1 MMTTKAYKHKL
12 SKYIIAVLALSS
24 LTACDFEKV
33 NTNEF
38 ELLPEEGMMDGITIG
53 GPITAMEKCVFP
65 VGTQA
70 DGTLVVNRYQTAYNL
85 AADCWSGYFG
95 QNNNWGGPNNLN
107 YFLKDG
113 WVASSYTEAYSTVV
127 PLWQDLKGKTETK
140 FPEAF
145 ALAQILKIS
154 AWHKATDMFG
164 PIPYKEAGK
173 GLITVPY
180 DSQEEVYKAMFK
192 ELSDAVD
199 VLTRYA
205 DNGTTSL
212 LPKAD
217 AVYGGDVRKWVV
229 YANSLMLR
237 LAMRVYYADAALS
250 RQYAMQAINHPYG
263 VMKAKEDEA
272 KMEKGAGL
280 VFKNNFDDLINQ
292 YNECR
297 MGSSMLAYLGGYQ
310 DPRLAKY
317 FHTSS
322 LSQAMTVGTMG
333 KYMAIPTGHDVNSN
347 ETFKNTSR
355 PAISNTTPTYWMRAS
370 EVYFLLSEAAL
381 HGFPVGQSAEDLYK
395 KGIEMSFE
403 ENGIPTSEVTAYLQ
417 SGLQP
422 AAYNMSVAN
431 PSVNVSVPAVTQAT
445 TEWTGTDEEKLEKIM
460 IQKWI
465 ALFPNGQEAWTEYR
479 RTGYPKLHSA
489 ITNYSNGEVDSEI
502 GIRRMR
508 YPTNRSTSAEDIANL
523 ESARQMLRGG
533 QDKAGTRLWWDNKN
547 H

>member
-1 MMTTKAYKHKL
+1 MKTKAYK
-12 SKYIIAVLALSS
+12 YIVGFLALS
-24 LTACDFEKV
+24 LFTACDFQKV

-38 ELLPEEGMMDGITIG
+38 ELLPEEGLMDGISIG
-53 GPITAMEKCVFP
+53 GPITAMQKCVFP

-70 DGTLVVNRYQTAYNL
+70 DGTSVANRYQTAYNL

-113 WVASSYTEAYSTVV
+113 WVASSYTESYSTVV
-127 PLWQDLKGKTETK
+127 PLWQDLKGKTETQ
-140 FPEAF
+140 FPEVF

-192 ELSDAVD
+192 ELSDAIE
-199 VLTRYA
+199 VLTKYA
-205 DNGTTSL
+205 DNGNSKL
-212 LPKAD
+212 LPNAD
-217 AVYGGDVRKWVV
+217 AVYAGDVHKWVV

-250 RQYAMQAINHPYG
+250 KKYALQAVNHSYG
-263 VMKAKEDEA
+263 VMKTKDDEA
-272 KMEKGAGL
+272 KMERGASL
-280 VFKNNFDDLINQ
+280 EFKNNLDVLINQ

-310 DPRLAKY
+310 DPRLPKY
-317 FHTSS
+317 FNTSTV
-322 LSQAMTVGTMG
+322 SQAVTVDTYG
-333 KYMAIPTGHDVNSN
+333 KYSGVPTGHDVSSN
-347 ETFKNTSR
+347 DAFKDSSR
-355 PAISNTTPTYWMRAS
+355 PAITSTTPTYWMRAS
-370 EVYFLLSEAAL
+370 EVYFLLAEAAL
-381 HGFPVGQSAEDLYK
+381 HGFAVGGTAESLYE

-403 ENGIPTSEVTAYLQ
+403 ENGIASSEVADYMS
-417 SGLQP
+417 SGLKP
-422 AAYNMSVAN
+422 SAYSFHLTN
-431 PSVNVSVPAVTQAT
+431 PGVNVDVPAVTEAT
-445 TEWTGTDEEKLEKIM
+445 TAWSGTDEEKLEKIM

-465 ALFPNGQEAWTEYR
+465 ALYPNGQEAWTEYR
-479 RTGYPKLHSA
+479 RTGYPKLHSVV
-489 ITNYSNGEVDSEI
+489 TNYSNGEIDSEV

-508 YPTNRSTSAEDIANL
+508 FPTNKSTSAEDIANL
-523 ESARQMLRGG
+523 ESARKLLRGG
-533 QDKAGTRLWWDNKN
+533 LDKAGTRLWWDNKN

>member
-1 MMTTKAYKHKL
+1 MKTKAYK
-12 SKYIIAVLALSS
+12 YIVGFLALS
-24 LTACDFEKV
+24 LFTACDFQKV

-38 ELLPEEGMMDGITIG
+38 ELLPEEGLMDGISIG
-53 GPITAMEKCVFP
+53 GPITAMQKCVFP

-70 DGTLVVNRYQTAYNL
+70 DGTSVANRYQTAYNL

-113 WVASSYTEAYSTVV
+113 WVASSYTESYSTIV
-127 PLWQDLKGKTETK
+127 PLWQDLKGKTETQ
-140 FPEAF
+140 FPEVF

-192 ELSDAVD
+192 ELSDAIE
-199 VLTRYA
+199 VLTKYA
-205 DNGTTSL
+205 DNGNSKL
-212 LPKAD
+212 LPNAD
-217 AVYGGDVRKWVV
+217 AVYAGDVHKWVV

-250 RQYAMQAINHPYG
+250 KKYALQAVNHSYG
-263 VMKAKEDEA
+263 VMKTKDDEA
-272 KMEKGAGL
+272 KMERGASL
-280 VFKNNFDDLINQ
+280 EFKNNLDVLINQ

-310 DPRLAKY
+310 DPRLPKY
-317 FHTSS
+317 FNTSTV
-322 LSQAMTVGTMG
+322 SQAVTVGTYG
-333 KYMAIPTGHDVNSN
+333 KYSGVPTGHDVSSN
-347 ETFKNTSR
+347 DAFRDSSR
-355 PAISNTTPTYWMRAS
+355 PAITSTTPTYWMRAS
-370 EVYFLLSEAAL
+370 EVYFLLAEAAL
-381 HGFPVGQSAEDLYK
+381 HGFAVGGTAESLYE

-403 ENGIPTSEVTAYLQ
+403 ENGIASSEVADYMS
-417 SGLQP
+417 SGLKP
-422 AAYNMSVAN
+422 SAYSFHLTN
-431 PSVNVSVPAVTQAT
+431 PGVNVDVPAVTEAT
-445 TEWTGTDEEKLEKIM
+445 TAWSGTDEEKLEKIM

-465 ALFPNGQEAWTEYR
+465 ALYPNGQEAWTEYR

-489 ITNYSNGEVDSEI
+489 ISNYSNGEVDSEV

-508 YPTNRSTSAEDIANL
+508 FPTNKSTSAEDIANL
-523 ESARQMLRGG
+523 ESARKLLRGG
-533 QDKAGTRLWWDNKN
+533 LDKAGTRLWWDNKN

>member
-1 MMTTKAYKHKL
+1 MKTKAYK
-12 SKYIIAVLALSS
+12 YIVGFLALS
-24 LTACDFEKV
+24 LFTACDFQKV

-38 ELLPEEGMMDGITIG
+38 ELLPEEGLMDGISIG
-53 GPITAMEKCVFP
+53 GPITAMQKCVFP

-70 DGTLVVNRYQTAYNL
+70 DGTSVANRYQTAYNL

-113 WVASSYTEAYSTVV
+113 WVASSYTESYSTVV
-127 PLWQDLKGKTETK
+127 PLWQDLKGKTETQ
-140 FPEAF
+140 FPEVF

-180 DSQEEVYKAMFK
+180 DSQEEVYKSMFK
-192 ELSDAVD
+192 ELSDAIE
-199 VLTRYA
+199 VLTKYA
-205 DNGTTSL
+205 DNGNSKL
-212 LPKAD
+212 LPNAD
-217 AVYGGDVRKWVV
+217 AIYAGDVHKWVV

-250 RQYAMQAINHPYG
+250 KQYALQAVNHSYG
-263 VMKAKEDEA
+263 VMKSKDDEA
-272 KMEKGAGL
+272 KMERGASL
-280 VFKNNFDDLINQ
+280 EFKNNLDVLINQ

-310 DPRLAKY
+310 DPRLPKY
-317 FHTSS
+317 FNTSTV
-322 LSQAMTVGTMG
+322 SQAVTVGTYG
-333 KYMAIPTGHDVNSN
+333 KYSGVPTGHDVSSN
-347 ETFKNTSR
+347 DAFKDSSR
-355 PAISNTTPTYWMRAS
+355 PAITSTTPTYWMRAS
-370 EVYFLLSEAAL
+370 EVYFLLAEAAL
-381 HGFPVGQSAEDLYK
+381 HGFAVGGTAESLYE

-403 ENGIPTSEVTAYLQ
+403 ENGIASSEVADYMS
-417 SGLQP
+417 SGLKP
-422 AAYNMSVAN
+422 SAYSFHLTN
-431 PSVNVSVPAVTQAT
+431 PGVNVDVPAVTQAT

-465 ALFPNGQEAWTEYR
+465 ALYPNGQEAWTEYR
-479 RTGYPKLHSA
+479 RTGYPKLHSVV
-489 ITNYSNGEVDSEI
+489 TNYSNGEIDSEV

-508 YPTNRSTSAEDIANL
+508 FPTNKSTSAEDIANL
-523 ESARQMLRGG
+523 ESARKLLRGG
-533 QDKAGTRLWWDNKN
+533 LDKAGTRLWWDNKN

>member
-1 MMTTKAYKHKL
+1 MKTKAYK
-12 SKYIIAVLALSS
+12 YIVGVLALS
-24 LTACDFEKV
+24 LFTACDFQKV

-38 ELLPEEGMMDGITIG
+38 ELLPEEGLMDGISIG
-53 GPITAMEKCVFP
+53 GPITAMQKCVFP

-70 DGTLVVNRYQTAYNL
+70 DGTSVANRYQTAYNL

-113 WVASSYTEAYSTVV
+113 WVASSYTESYSTVV
-127 PLWQDLKGKTETK
+127 PLWQDLKGKTETQ
-140 FPEAF
+140 FPEVF

-192 ELSDAVD
+192 ELSDAIE
-199 VLTRYA
+199 VLTKYA
-205 DNGTTSL
+205 DNGNSKL
-212 LPKAD
+212 LPNAD
-217 AVYGGDVRKWVV
+217 AVYAGDVHKWVV

-250 RQYAMQAINHPYG
+250 KKYALQAVNHSYG
-263 VMKAKEDEA
+263 VMKTKDDEA
-272 KMEKGAGL
+272 KMERGASL
-280 VFKNNFDDLINQ
+280 EFKNNLDVLINQ

-310 DPRLAKY
+310 DPRLPKY
-317 FHTSS
+317 FNTSTV
-322 LSQAMTVGTMG
+322 SQAVTVGTYG
-333 KYMAIPTGHDVNSN
+333 KYSGVPTGHDVSSN
-347 ETFKNTSR
+347 DAFKDSSR
-355 PAISNTTPTYWMRAS
+355 PAITSTTPTYWMRAS
-370 EVYFLLSEAAL
+370 EVYFLLAEAAL
-381 HGFPVGQSAEDLYK
+381 HGFAVGGTAESLYE

-403 ENGIPTSEVTAYLQ
+403 ENGIASSEVADYMS
-417 SGLQP
+417 SGLKP
-422 AAYNMSVAN
+422 SAYSFHLTN
-431 PSVNVSVPAVTQAT
+431 PGVNVDVPAVTEAT
-445 TEWTGTDEEKLEKIM
+445 TAWSGTDEEKLEKIM

-465 ALFPNGQEAWTEYR
+465 ALYPNGQEAWTEYR
-479 RTGYPKLHSA
+479 RTGYPKLHSVV
-489 ITNYSNGEVDSEI
+489 TNYSNGEIDSEV
-502 GIRRMR
+502 GVRRMR
-508 YPTNRSTSAEDIANL
+508 FPTNKSTSAEDIANL
-523 ESARQMLRGG
+523 ESARKLLRGG
-533 QDKAGTRLWWDNKN
+533 LDKAGTRLWWDNKN

>member
-1 MMTTKAYKHKL
+1 MKTKAYK
-12 SKYIIAVLALSS
+12 YIVGVLALS
-24 LTACDFEKV
+24 LFTACDFQKV

-38 ELLPEEGMMDGITIG
+38 ELLPEEGLMDGISIG
-53 GPITAMEKCVFP
+53 GPITAMQKCVFP

-70 DGTLVVNRYQTAYNL
+70 DGTSVANRYQTAYNL

-113 WVASSYTEAYSTVV
+113 WVASSYTESYSTVV
-127 PLWQDLKGKTETK
+127 PLWQDLKGKTETQ
-140 FPEAF
+140 FPEVF

-192 ELSDAVD
+192 ELSDAIE
-199 VLTRYA
+199 VLTKYA
-205 DNGTTSL
+205 DNGNSKL
-212 LPKAD
+212 LPNAD
-217 AVYGGDVRKWVV
+217 AVYAGDVHKWVV

-250 RQYAMQAINHPYG
+250 KKYALQAVNHSYG
-263 VMKAKEDEA
+263 VMKTKDDEA
-272 KMEKGAGL
+272 KMERGASL
-280 VFKNNFDDLINQ
+280 EFKNNLDVLINQ

-310 DPRLAKY
+310 DPRLPKY
-317 FHTSS
+317 FNTSTV
-322 LSQAMTVGTMG
+322 SQAVTVGTYG
-333 KYMAIPTGHDVNSN
+333 KYSGVPTGHDVSSN
-347 ETFKNTSR
+347 DAFKDSSR
-355 PAISNTTPTYWMRAS
+355 PAITSTTPTYWMRAS
-370 EVYFLLSEAAL
+370 EVYFLLAEAAL
-381 HGFPVGQSAEDLYK
+381 HGFAVGGTAESLYE

-403 ENGIPTSEVTAYLQ
+403 ENGIASSEVADYMS
-417 SGLQP
+417 SGLKP
-422 AAYNMSVAN
+422 SAYSFHLTN
-431 PSVNVSVPAVTQAT
+431 PSVNVDAPALTQAT

-465 ALFPNGQEAWTEYR
+465 ALYPNGQEAWSEYR
-479 RTGYPKLHSA
+479 RTGYPKLHST
-489 ITNYSNGEVDSEI
+489 ITNYSNGEVDSEV

-508 YPTNRSTSAEDIANL
+508 FPTNKSTSAEDIANL
-523 ESARQMLRGG
+523 ESARKLLRGG
-533 QDKAGTRLWWDNKN
+533 LDKAGTRLWWDNKN

>member
-1 MMTTKAYKHKL
+1 MKTKAYK
-12 SKYIIAVLALSS
+12 YIVGVLALS
-24 LTACDFEKV
+24 LFTACDFQKV

-38 ELLPEEGMMDGITIG
+38 ELLPEEGLMDGISIG
-53 GPITAMEKCVFP
+53 GPITAMQKCVFP

-70 DGTLVVNRYQTAYNL
+70 DGTSVANRYQTAYNL

-113 WVASSYTEAYSTVV
+113 WVASSYTESYSTVV
-127 PLWQDLKGKTETK
+127 PLWQDLKGKTETQ
-140 FPEAF
+140 FPEVF

-180 DSQEEVYKAMFK
+180 DSQEEVYKSMFK
-192 ELSDAVD
+192 ELSDAIE
-199 VLTRYA
+199 VLTKYA
-205 DNGTTSL
+205 DNGNSKL
-212 LPKAD
+212 LPNAD
-217 AVYGGDVRKWVV
+217 AVYAGDVHKWVV

-250 RQYAMQAINHPYG
+250 KKYALQAVNHSYG
-263 VMKAKEDEA
+263 VMKTKDDEA
-272 KMEKGAGL
+272 KMERGASL
-280 VFKNNFDDLINQ
+280 EFKNNLDVLINQ

-310 DPRLAKY
+310 DPRLPKY
-317 FHTSS
+317 FNTSTV
-322 LSQAMTVGTMG
+322 SQAVTVGTYG
-333 KYMAIPTGHDVNSN
+333 KYSGVPTGHDVSSN
-347 ETFKNTSR
+347 DAFKDSSR
-355 PAISNTTPTYWMRAS
+355 PAITSTTPTYWMRAS
-370 EVYFLLSEAAL
+370 EVYFLLAEAAL
-381 HGFPVGQSAEDLYK
+381 HGFAVGGTAESLYE

-403 ENGIPTSEVTAYLQ
+403 ENGIASSEVADYMS
-417 SGLQP
+417 SGLKP
-422 AAYNMSVAN
+422 STYSFHLTN
-431 PSVNVSVPAVTQAT
+431 PSVNVDVPAVTEAT
-445 TEWTGTDEEKLEKIM
+445 TAWSGTDEEKLEKIM

-465 ALFPNGQEAWTEYR
+465 ALYPNGQEAWTEYR
-479 RTGYPKLHSA
+479 RTGYPKLHSVV
-489 ITNYSNGEVDSEI
+489 TNYSNGEIDSEV

-508 YPTNRSTSAEDIANL
+508 FPTNKSTSAEDIANL
-523 ESARQMLRGG
+523 ESARKLLRGG
-533 QDKAGTRLWWDNKN
+533 LDKAGTRLWWDNKN

>member
-1 MMTTKAYKHKL
+1 MKTKAYK
-12 SKYIIAVLALSS
+12 YIVGVLALS
-24 LTACDFEKV
+24 LFTACDFQKV

-38 ELLPEEGMMDGITIG
+38 ELLPEEGLMDGISIG
-53 GPITAMEKCVFP
+53 GPITAMQKCVFP

-70 DGTLVVNRYQTAYNL
+70 DGTSVANRYQTAYNL

-113 WVASSYTEAYSTVV
+113 WVASSYTESYSTVV
-127 PLWQDLKGKTETK
+127 PLWQDLKGKTETQ
-140 FPEAF
+140 FPEVF

-192 ELSDAVD
+192 ELSDAIE
-199 VLTRYA
+199 VLTKYA
-205 DNGTTSL
+205 DNGNSKL
-212 LPKAD
+212 LPNAD
-217 AVYGGDVRKWVV
+217 AVYAGDVHKWVV

-250 RQYAMQAINHPYG
+250 KKYALQAVNHSYG
-263 VMKAKEDEA
+263 VMKTKDDEA
-272 KMEKGAGL
+272 KMERGASL
-280 VFKNNFDDLINQ
+280 EFKNNLDVLINQ

-310 DPRLAKY
+310 DPRLPKY
-317 FHTSS
+317 FNTSTV
-322 LSQAMTVGTMG
+322 SQAVTVGTYG
-333 KYMAIPTGHDVNSN
+333 KYSGVPTGHDVSSN
-347 ETFKNTSR
+347 DAFKDSSR
-355 PAISNTTPTYWMRAS
+355 PAITSTTPTYWMRAS
-370 EVYFLLSEAAL
+370 EVYFLLAEAAL
-381 HGFPVGQSAEDLYK
+381 HGFAVGGTAESLYE

-403 ENGIPTSEVTAYLQ
+403 ENGIASSEVADYMS
-417 SGLQP
+417 SGLKP
-422 AAYNMSVAN
+422 SAYSFHLTN
-431 PSVNVSVPAVTQAT
+431 PGVNVDVPAVTQAT

-465 ALFPNGQEAWTEYR
+465 ALYPNGQEAWSEYR
-479 RTGYPKLHSA
+479 RTGYPKLHST
-489 ITNYSNGEVDSEI
+489 ITNYSNGEVDSEV

-508 YPTNRSTSAEDIANL
+508 FPTNKSTSAEDIANL
-523 ESARQMLRGG
+523 ESARKLLRGG
-533 QDKAGTRLWWDNKN
+533 LDKAGTRLWWDNKN

>member
-1 MMTTKAYKHKL
+1 MKTKAYK
-12 SKYIIAVLALSS
+12 YIVGVLALS
-24 LTACDFEKV
+24 LFTACDFQKV

-38 ELLPEEGMMDGITIG
+38 ELLPEEGLMDGISIG
-53 GPITAMEKCVFP
+53 GPITAMQKCVFP

-70 DGTLVVNRYQTAYNL
+70 DGTSVANRYQTAYNL

-113 WVASSYTEAYSTVV
+113 WVASSYTESYSTIV
-127 PLWQDLKGKTETK
+127 PLWQDLKGKTETQ
-140 FPEAF
+140 FPEVF

-192 ELSDAVD
+192 ELSDAIE
-199 VLTRYA
+199 VLTKYA
-205 DNGTTSL
+205 DNGNSKL
-212 LPKAD
+212 LPNAD
-217 AVYGGDVRKWVV
+217 AVYAGDVHKWVV

-250 RQYAMQAINHPYG
+250 KKYALQAVNHSYG
-263 VMKAKEDEA
+263 VMKTKDDEA
-272 KMEKGAGL
+272 KMERGASL
-280 VFKNNFDDLINQ
+280 EFKNNLDVLINQ

-310 DPRLAKY
+310 DPRLPKY
-317 FHTSS
+317 FNTSTV
-322 LSQAMTVGTMG
+322 SQAVTVGTYG
-333 KYMAIPTGHDVNSN
+333 KYSGVPTGHDVSSN
-347 ETFKNTSR
+347 DAFKDSSR
-355 PAISNTTPTYWMRAS
+355 PAITSTTPTYWMRAS
-370 EVYFLLSEAAL
+370 EVYFLLAEAAL
-381 HGFPVGQSAEDLYK
+381 HGFAVGGTAESLYE

-403 ENGIPTSEVTAYLQ
+403 ENGIASSEVADYMS
-417 SGLQP
+417 SGLKP
-422 AAYNMSVAN
+422 SAYSFHLTN
-431 PSVNVSVPAVTQAT
+431 PGVNVDVPAVTEAT
-445 TEWTGTDEEKLEKIM
+445 TAWSGTDEEKLEKIM

-465 ALFPNGQEAWTEYR
+465 ALYPNGQEAWTEYR

-489 ITNYSNGEVDSEI
+489 ISNYSNGEVDSEV

-508 YPTNRSTSAEDIANL
+508 FPTNKSTSAEDIANL
-523 ESARQMLRGG
+523 ESARKLLRGG
-533 QDKAGTRLWWDNKN
+533 LDKAGTRLWWDNKN

>member
-1 MMTTKAYKHKL
+1 MKTKAYK
-12 SKYIIAVLALSS
+12 YIVGVLALS
-24 LTACDFEKV
+24 LFTACDFQKV

-38 ELLPEEGMMDGITIG
+38 ELLPEEGLMDGISIG
-53 GPITAMEKCVFP
+53 GPITAMQKCVFP

-70 DGTLVVNRYQTAYNL
+70 DGTSVANRYQTAYNL

-113 WVASSYTEAYSTVV
+113 WVASSYTESYSTVV
-127 PLWQDLKGKTETK
+127 PLWQDLKGKTETQ
-140 FPEAF
+140 FPEVF

-180 DSQEEVYKAMFK
+180 DSQEEVYKSMFK
-192 ELSDAVD
+192 ELSDAIE
-199 VLTRYA
+199 VLTKYA
-205 DNGTTSL
+205 DNGNSKL
-212 LPKAD
+212 LPNAD
-217 AVYGGDVRKWVV
+217 AVYAGDVHKWVV

-250 RQYAMQAINHPYG
+250 KKYALQAVNHSYG
-263 VMKAKEDEA
+263 VMKTKDDEA
-272 KMEKGAGL
+272 KMERGASL
-280 VFKNNFDDLINQ
+280 EFKNNLDVLINQ

-310 DPRLAKY
+310 DPRLPKY
-317 FHTSS
+317 FNTSTV
-322 LSQAMTVGTMG
+322 SQAVTVGTYG
-333 KYMAIPTGHDVNSN
+333 KYSGVPTGHDVSSN
-347 ETFKNTSR
+347 DAFKDSSR
-355 PAISNTTPTYWMRAS
+355 PAITSTTPTYWMRAS
-370 EVYFLLSEAAL
+370 EVYFLLAEAAL
-381 HGFPVGQSAEDLYK
+381 HGFAVGGTAESLYE

-403 ENGIPTSEVTAYLQ
+403 ENGIASSEVADYMS
-417 SGLQP
+417 SGLKP
-422 AAYNMSVAN
+422 SAYSFHLTN
-431 PSVNVSVPAVTQAT
+431 PGVNVDVPAVTEAT
-445 TEWTGTDEEKLEKIM
+445 TAWTGTDEEKLEKIM

-465 ALFPNGQEAWTEYR
+465 ALYPNGQEAWTEYR
-479 RTGYPKLHSA
+479 RTGYPKLHSVV
-489 ITNYSNGEVDSEI
+489 TNYSNGEIDSEV

-508 YPTNRSTSAEDIANL
+508 FPTNKSTSAEDIANL
-523 ESARQMLRGG
+523 ESARKLLRGG
-533 QDKAGTRLWWDNKN
+533 LDKAGTRLWWDNKN

>member
-1 MMTTKAYKHKL
+1 MKTKAYK
-12 SKYIIAVLALSS
+12 YIVGVLALS
-24 LTACDFEKV
+24 LFTACDFQKV

-38 ELLPEEGMMDGITIG
+38 ELLPEEGLMDGISIG
-53 GPITAMEKCVFP
+53 GPITAMQKCVFP

-70 DGTLVVNRYQTAYNL
+70 DGTSVANRYQTAYNL

-113 WVASSYTEAYSTVV
+113 WVASSYTESYSTVV
-127 PLWQDLKGKTETK
+127 PLWQDLKGKTETQ
-140 FPEAF
+140 FPEVF

-192 ELSDAVD
+192 ELSDAIE
-199 VLTRYA
+199 VLTKYA
-205 DNGTTSL
+205 DNSNSKL
-212 LPKAD
+212 LPNAD
-217 AVYGGDVRKWVV
+217 AVYAGDVHKWVV

-250 RQYAMQAINHPYG
+250 KKYALQAVNHSYG
-263 VMKAKEDEA
+263 VMKTKDDEA
-272 KMEKGAGL
+272 KMERGASL
-280 VFKNNFDDLINQ
+280 EFKNNLDVLINQ

-310 DPRLAKY
+310 DPRLPKY
-317 FHTSS
+317 FNTSTV
-322 LSQAMTVGTMG
+322 SQAVTVGTYG
-333 KYMAIPTGHDVNSN
+333 KYSGVPTGHDVSSN
-347 ETFKNTSR
+347 DAFRDSSR
-355 PAISNTTPTYWMRAS
+355 PAITSTTPTYWMRAS
-370 EVYFLLSEAAL
+370 EVYFLLAEAAL
-381 HGFPVGQSAEDLYK
+381 HGFAVGGTAESLYE

-403 ENGIPTSEVTAYLQ
+403 ENGIASSEVADYMS
-417 SGLQP
+417 SGLKP
-422 AAYNMSVAN
+422 SAYSFHLTN
-431 PSVNVSVPAVTQAT
+431 PSVNVDVPAVTEAT
-445 TEWTGTDEEKLEKIM
+445 TAWSGTDEEKLEKIM

-465 ALFPNGQEAWTEYR
+465 ALYPNGQEAWTEYR
-479 RTGYPKLHSA
+479 RTGYPKLHSVV
-489 ITNYSNGEVDSEI
+489 TNYSNGEIDSEV

-508 YPTNRSTSAEDIANL
+508 FPTNKSTSAEDIANL
-523 ESARQMLRGG
+523 ESARKLLRGG
-533 QDKAGTRLWWDNKN
+533 LDKAGTRLWWDNKN

>member
-1 MMTTKAYKHKL
+1 MKTKAYK
-12 SKYIIAVLALSS
+12 YIVGFLALS
-24 LTACDFEKV
+24 LFTACDFQKV

-38 ELLPEEGMMDGITIG
+38 ELLPEEGLMDGISIG
-53 GPITAMEKCVFP
+53 GPITAMQKCVFP

-70 DGTLVVNRYQTAYNL
+70 DGTSVANRYQTAYNL

-113 WVASSYTEAYSTVV
+113 WVASSYTESYSTIV
-127 PLWQDLKGKTETK
+127 PLWQDLKGKTETQ
-140 FPEAF
+140 FPEVF

-180 DSQEEVYKAMFK
+180 DSQEEVYKSMFK
-192 ELSDAVD
+192 ELSDAIE
-199 VLTRYA
+199 VLTKYA
-205 DNGTTSL
+205 DNGNSKL
-212 LPKAD
+212 LPNAD
-217 AVYGGDVRKWVV
+217 AVYAGDVHKWVV

-250 RQYAMQAINHPYG
+250 KKYALQAVNHSYG
-263 VMKAKEDEA
+263 VMKSKDDEA
-272 KMEKGAGL
+272 KMERGASL
-280 VFKNNFDDLINQ
+280 EFKNNLDVLINQ

-310 DPRLAKY
+310 DPRLPKY
-317 FHTSS
+317 FNTSTV
-322 LSQAMTVGTMG
+322 SQAVTVGTYG
-333 KYMAIPTGHDVNSN
+333 KYSGVPTGHDVSSN
-347 ETFKNTSR
+347 DAFKDSSR
-355 PAISNTTPTYWMRAS
+355 PAITSTTPTYWMRAS
-370 EVYFLLSEAAL
+370 EVYFLLAEAAL
-381 HGFPVGQSAEDLYK
+381 HGFAVGGTAESLYE

-403 ENGIPTSEVTAYLQ
+403 ENGIASSEVADYMS
-417 SGLQP
+417 SGLKP
-422 AAYNMSVAN
+422 SAYSFHLTN
-431 PSVNVSVPAVTQAT
+431 PGVNVDVPAVTEAT
-445 TEWTGTDEEKLEKIM
+445 TAWSGTDEEKLEKIM

-465 ALFPNGQEAWTEYR
+465 ALYPNGQEAWTEYR

-489 ITNYSNGEVDSEI
+489 ISNYSNGEVDSEV

-508 YPTNRSTSAEDIANL
+508 FPTNKSTSAEDIANL
-523 ESARQMLRGG
+523 ESARKLLRGG
-533 QDKAGTRLWWDNKN
+533 LDKAGTRLWWDNKN

>member
-1 MMTTKAYKHKL
+1 MKTKAYK
-12 SKYIIAVLALSS
+12 YIVGFLALS
-24 LTACDFEKV
+24 LFTACDFQKV

-38 ELLPEEGMMDGITIG
+38 ELLPEEGLMDGISIG
-53 GPITAMEKCVFP
+53 GPITAMQKCVFP

-70 DGTLVVNRYQTAYNL
+70 EGSSVANRYQTAYNL

-113 WVASSYTEAYSTVV
+113 WVASSYTESYSTVV
-127 PLWQDLKGKTETK
+127 PLWQDLKGKTETQ
-140 FPEAF
+140 FPEVF

-154 AWHKATDMFG
+154 AWHKSTDMFG

-180 DSQEEVYKAMFK
+180 DSQEEVYKSMFK
-192 ELSDAVD
+192 ELSDAIE
-199 VLTRYA
+199 VLTKYA
-205 DNGTTSL
+205 DNGNSKL
-212 LPKAD
+212 LPNAD
-217 AVYGGDVRKWVV
+217 AVYAGDVHKWVV

-250 RQYAMQAINHPYG
+250 KKYALQAVNHSYG
-263 VMKAKEDEA
+263 VMKTKDDEA
-272 KMEKGAGL
+272 KMERGASL
-280 VFKNNFDDLINQ
+280 EFKNNLDVLINQ

-310 DPRLAKY
+310 DPRLPKY
-317 FHTSS
+317 FNTSTV
-322 LSQAMTVGTMG
+322 SQAVTVGTYG
-333 KYMAIPTGHDVNSN
+333 KYSGVPTGHDVSSN
-347 ETFKNTSR
+347 DAFKDSSR
-355 PAISNTTPTYWMRAS
+355 PAITSTTPTYWMRAS
-370 EVYFLLSEAAL
+370 EVYFLLAEAAL
-381 HGFPVGQSAEDLYK
+381 HGFAVGGTAESLYE

-403 ENGIPTSEVTAYLQ
+403 ENGIASSEVADYMS
-417 SGLQP
+417 SGLKP
-422 AAYNMSVAN
+422 SAYSFHLTN
-431 PSVNVSVPAVTQAT
+431 PGVNVDVPAVTEAT
-445 TEWTGTDEEKLEKIM
+445 TAWSGTDEEKLEKIM

-465 ALFPNGQEAWTEYR
+465 ALYPNGQEAWTEYR

-489 ITNYSNGEVDSEI
+489 ISNYSNGEVDSEV

-508 YPTNRSTSAEDIANL
+508 FPTNKSTSAEDIANL
-523 ESARQMLRGG
+523 ESARKLLRGG
-533 QDKAGTRLWWDNKN
+533 LDKAGTRLWWDNKN

>member
-1 MMTTKAYKHKL
+1 MKTKAYK
-12 SKYIIAVLALSS
+12 YIVGVLALS
-24 LTACDFEKV
+24 LFTACDFQKV

-38 ELLPEEGMMDGITIG
+38 ELLPEEGLMDGISIG
-53 GPITAMEKCVFP
+53 GPITAMQKCVFP

-70 DGTLVVNRYQTAYNL
+70 DGTSVANRYQTAYNL

-113 WVASSYTEAYSTVV
+113 WVASSYTESYSTVV
-127 PLWQDLKGKTETK
+127 PLWQDLKGKTETQ
-140 FPEAF
+140 FPEVF

-180 DSQEEVYKAMFK
+180 DSQEEVYKSMFK
-192 ELSDAVD
+192 ELSDAIE
-199 VLTRYA
+199 VLTKYA
-205 DNGTTSL
+205 DNGNSKL
-212 LPKAD
+212 LPNAD
-217 AVYGGDVRKWVV
+217 AIYAGDVHKWVV

-250 RQYAMQAINHPYG
+250 KQYALQAVNHSYG
-263 VMKAKEDEA
+263 VMKTKDDEA
-272 KMEKGAGL
+272 KMERGASL
-280 VFKNNFDDLINQ
+280 EFKNNLDVLINQ

-310 DPRLAKY
+310 DPRLPKY
-317 FHTSS
+317 FNTSTV
-322 LSQAMTVGTMG
+322 SQAVTVGTYG
-333 KYMAIPTGHDVNSN
+333 KYSGVPTGHDVSSN
-347 ETFKNTSR
+347 DAFRDSSR
-355 PAISNTTPTYWMRAS
+355 PAITSTTPTYWMRAS
-370 EVYFLLSEAAL
+370 EVYFLLAEAAL
-381 HGFPVGQSAEDLYK
+381 HGFAVGGTAESLYE

-403 ENGIPTSEVTAYLQ
+403 ENGIASSEVADYMS
-417 SGLQP
+417 SGLKP
-422 AAYNMSVAN
+422 SAYSFHLTN
-431 PSVNVSVPAVTQAT
+431 PGVNVDVPAVTEAT
-445 TEWTGTDEEKLEKIM
+445 TAWSGTDEEKLEKIM

-465 ALFPNGQEAWTEYR
+465 ALYPNGQEAWTEYR
-479 RTGYPKLHSA
+479 RTGYPKLHSVV
-489 ITNYSNGEVDSEI
+489 TNYSNGEIDSEV

-508 YPTNRSTSAEDIANL
+508 FPTNKSTSAEDIANL
-523 ESARQMLRGG
+523 ESARKLLRGG
-533 QDKAGTRLWWDNKN
+533 LDKAGTRLWWDNKN

>member
-1 MMTTKAYKHKL
+1 MKTKAYK
-12 SKYIIAVLALSS
+12 YIVGFLALS
-24 LTACDFEKV
+24 LFAACDFQKV

-38 ELLPEEGMMDGITIG
+38 ELLPEEGLMDGISIG
-53 GPITAMEKCVFP
+53 GPITAMQKCVFP

-70 DGTLVVNRYQTAYNL
+70 DGTSVANRYQTAYNL

-113 WVASSYTEAYSTVV
+113 WVASSYTESYSTIV
-127 PLWQDLKGKTETK
+127 PLWQDLKGKTETQ
-140 FPEAF
+140 FPEVF

-192 ELSDAVD
+192 ELSDAIE
-199 VLTRYA
+199 VLTKYA
-205 DNGTTSL
+205 DNGNSKL
-212 LPKAD
+212 LPNAD
-217 AVYGGDVRKWVV
+217 AVYAGDVHKWVV

-250 RQYAMQAINHPYG
+250 KKYALQAVNHSYG
-263 VMKAKEDEA
+263 VMKTKDDEA
-272 KMEKGAGL
+272 KMERGASL
-280 VFKNNFDDLINQ
+280 EFKNNLDVLINQ

-310 DPRLAKY
+310 DPRLPKY
-317 FHTSS
+317 FNTSTV
-322 LSQAMTVGTMG
+322 SQAVTVGTYG
-333 KYMAIPTGHDVNSN
+333 KYSGVPTGHDVSSN
-347 ETFKNTSR
+347 DAFKDSSR
-355 PAISNTTPTYWMRAS
+355 PAITSTTPTYWMRAS
-370 EVYFLLSEAAL
+370 EVYFLLAEAAL
-381 HGFPVGQSAEDLYK
+381 HGFAVGGTAESLYE

-403 ENGIPTSEVTAYLQ
+403 ENGIASSEVADYMS
-417 SGLQP
+417 SGLKP
-422 AAYNMSVAN
+422 SAYSFHLTN
-431 PSVNVSVPAVTQAT
+431 PGVNVDVPAVTEAT
-445 TEWTGTDEEKLEKIM
+445 TAWSGTDEEKLEKIM

-465 ALFPNGQEAWTEYR
+465 ALYPNGQEAWTEYR

-489 ITNYSNGEVDSEI
+489 ISNYSNGEVDSEV

-508 YPTNRSTSAEDIANL
+508 FPTNKSTSAEDIANL
-523 ESARQMLRGG
+523 ESARKLLRGG
-533 QDKAGTRLWWDNKN
+533 LDKAGTRLWWDNKN

>member
-1 MMTTKAYKHKL
+1 MKTKAYK
-12 SKYIIAVLALSS
+12 YIVGVLALS
-24 LTACDFEKV
+24 LFTACDFQKV

-38 ELLPEEGMMDGITIG
+38 ELLPEEGLMDGISIG
-53 GPITAMEKCVFP
+53 GPITAMQKCVFP

-70 DGTLVVNRYQTAYNL
+70 DGTSVANRYQTAYNL

-113 WVASSYTEAYSTVV
+113 WVASSYTESYSTVV
-127 PLWQDLKGKTETK
+127 PLWQDLKGKTETQ
-140 FPEAF
+140 FPEVF

-180 DSQEEVYKAMFK
+180 DSQEEVYKSMFK
-192 ELSDAVD
+192 ELSDAIE
-199 VLTRYA
+199 VLTKYA
-205 DNGTTSL
+205 DNGNSKL
-212 LPKAD
+212 LPNAD
-217 AVYGGDVRKWVV
+217 AVYAGDVHKWVV

-250 RQYAMQAINHPYG
+250 KQYALQAVNHSYG
-263 VMKAKEDEA
+263 VMKTKDDEA
-272 KMEKGAGL
+272 KMERGASL
-280 VFKNNFDDLINQ
+280 EFKNNLDVLINQ

-310 DPRLAKY
+310 DPRLPKY
-317 FHTSS
+317 FNTSTV
-322 LSQAMTVGTMG
+322 SQAVTVGTYG
-333 KYMAIPTGHDVNSN
+333 KYSGVPTGHDVSSN
-347 ETFKNTSR
+347 DAFKDSSR
-355 PAISNTTPTYWMRAS
+355 PAITSTTPTYWMRAS
-370 EVYFLLSEAAL
+370 EVYFLLAEAAL
-381 HGFPVGQSAEDLYK
+381 HGFAVGGTAESLYE

-403 ENGIPTSEVTAYLQ
+403 ENGIASSEVADYMS
-417 SGLQP
+417 SGLKP
-422 AAYNMSVAN
+422 SAYSFHLTN
-431 PSVNVSVPAVTQAT
+431 PGVNVDVPAVTQAT

-465 ALFPNGQEAWTEYR
+465 ALYPNGQEAWTEYR
-479 RTGYPKLHSA
+479 RTGYPKLHSVV
-489 ITNYSNGEVDSEI
+489 TNYSNGEIDSEV

-508 YPTNRSTSAEDIANL
+508 FPTNKSTSAEDIANL
-523 ESARQMLRGG
+523 ESARKLLRGG
-533 QDKAGTRLWWDNKN
+533 LDKAGTRLWWDNKN

>member
-1 MMTTKAYKHKL
+1 MKTKAYK
-12 SKYIIAVLALSS
+12 YIVGFLALS
-24 LTACDFEKV
+24 LFTACDFQRV

-38 ELLPEEGMMDGITIG
+38 ELLPEEGLMDGISIG
-53 GPITAMEKCVFP
+53 GPITAMQKCVFP

-70 DGTLVVNRYQTAYNL
+70 DGTSVANRYQTAYNL

-113 WVASSYTEAYSTVV
+113 WVASSYTESYSTIV
-127 PLWQDLKGKTETK
+127 PLWQDLKGKTETQ
-140 FPEAF
+140 FPEVF

-192 ELSDAVD
+192 ELSDAIE
-199 VLTRYA
+199 VLTKYA
-205 DNGTTSL
+205 DNGNSKL
-212 LPKAD
+212 LPNAD
-217 AVYGGDVRKWVV
+217 AVYAGDVHKWVV

-250 RQYAMQAINHPYG
+250 KKYALQAVNHSYG
-263 VMKAKEDEA
+263 VMKTKDDEA
-272 KMEKGAGL
+272 KMERGASL
-280 VFKNNFDDLINQ
+280 EFKNNLDVLINQ

-310 DPRLAKY
+310 DPRLPKY
-317 FHTSS
+317 FNTSTV
-322 LSQAMTVGTMG
+322 SQAVTVGTYG
-333 KYMAIPTGHDVNSN
+333 KYSGVPTGHDVSSN
-347 ETFKNTSR
+347 DAFRDSSR
-355 PAISNTTPTYWMRAS
+355 PAITSTTPTYWMRAS
-370 EVYFLLSEAAL
+370 EVYFLLAEAAL
-381 HGFPVGQSAEDLYK
+381 HGFAVGGTAESLYE

-403 ENGIPTSEVTAYLQ
+403 ENGIASSEVSDYMS
-417 SGLQP
+417 SGLKP
-422 AAYNMSVAN
+422 SAYSFHLTN
-431 PSVNVSVPAVTQAT
+431 PSVNVDAPALTQAT

-465 ALFPNGQEAWTEYR
+465 ALYPNGQEAWTEYR

-489 ITNYSNGEVDSEI
+489 ISNYSNGEVDSEV

-508 YPTNRSTSAEDIANL
+508 FPTNKSTSAEDIANL
-523 ESARQMLRGG
+523 ESARKLLRGG
-533 QDKAGTRLWWDNKN
+533 LDKAGTRLWWDNKN

>member
-1 MMTTKAYKHKL
+1 MKTKAYK
-12 SKYIIAVLALSS
+12 YIVGVLALS
-24 LTACDFEKV
+24 LFTACDFQKV

-38 ELLPEEGMMDGITIG
+38 ELLPEEGLMDGISIG
-53 GPITAMEKCVFP
+53 GPITALQKCVFP

-70 DGTLVVNRYQTAYNL
+70 DGTSVANRYQTAYNL

-113 WVASSYTEAYSTVV
+113 WVASSYTESYSTVV
-127 PLWQDLKGKTETK
+127 PLWQDLKGKTETQ
-140 FPEAF
+140 FPEVF

-180 DSQEEVYKAMFK
+180 DSQEEVYKSMFK
-192 ELSDAVD
+192 ELSDAIE
-199 VLTRYA
+199 VLTKYA
-205 DNGTTSL
+205 DNGNSKL
-212 LPKAD
+212 LPNAD
-217 AVYGGDVRKWVV
+217 AVYAGDVHKWVV

-250 RQYAMQAINHPYG
+250 KQYALQAVNHSYG
-263 VMKAKEDEA
+263 VMKSKDDEA
-272 KMEKGAGL
+272 KMERGASL
-280 VFKNNFDDLINQ
+280 EFKNNLDVLINQ

-310 DPRLAKY
+310 DPRLPKY
-317 FHTSS
+317 FNTSTV
-322 LSQAMTVGTMG
+322 SQAVTVGTYG
-333 KYMAIPTGHDVNSN
+333 KYSGVPTGHDVSSN
-347 ETFKNTSR
+347 DAFRDSSR
-355 PAISNTTPTYWMRAS
+355 PAITSTTPTYWMRTS
-370 EVYFLLSEAAL
+370 EVYFLLAEAAL
-381 HGFPVGQSAEDLYK
+381 HGFAVGGTAESLYE

-403 ENGIPTSEVTAYLQ
+403 ENGIASSEVADYMS
-417 SGLQP
+417 SGLKP
-422 AAYNMSVAN
+422 SAYSFHLTN
-431 PSVNVSVPAVTQAT
+431 PSVNVDVPAVTEAT
-445 TEWTGTDEEKLEKIM
+445 TAWSGTDEEKLEKIM

-465 ALFPNGQEAWTEYR
+465 ALYPNGQEAWTEYR
-479 RTGYPKLHSA
+479 RTGYPKLHSVV
-489 ITNYSNGEVDSEI
+489 TNYSNGEVDSEV

-508 YPTNRSTSAEDIANL
+508 FPTNKSTSAEDIANL
-523 ESARQMLRGG
+523 ESARKLLRGG
-533 QDKAGTRLWWDNKN
+533 LDKAGTRLWWDNKN

>member
-1 MMTTKAYKHKL
+1 MKTKAYK
-12 SKYIIAVLALSS
+12 YIVGFLALS
-24 LTACDFEKV
+24 LFTACDFQKV

-38 ELLPEEGMMDGITIG
+38 ELLPEEGLMDGISIG
-53 GPITAMEKCVFP
+53 GPITAMQKCVFP

-70 DGTLVVNRYQTAYNL
+70 DGTSVANRYQTAYNL

-113 WVASSYTEAYSTVV
+113 WVASSYTESYSTIV
-127 PLWQDLKGKTETK
+127 PLWQDLKGKTETQ
-140 FPEAF
+140 FPEVF

-192 ELSDAVD
+192 ELSDAIE
-199 VLTRYA
+199 VLTKYA
-205 DNGTTSL
+205 DNGNSKL
-212 LPKAD
+212 LPNAD
-217 AVYGGDVRKWVV
+217 AVYAGDVHKWVV

-250 RQYAMQAINHPYG
+250 KKYALQAVNHSYG
-263 VMKAKEDEA
+263 VMKTKDDEA
-272 KMEKGAGL
+272 KMERGASL
-280 VFKNNFDDLINQ
+280 EFKNNLDVLINQ

-310 DPRLAKY
+310 DPRLPKY
-317 FHTSS
+317 FNTSTV
-322 LSQAMTVGTMG
+322 SQAVTVGTYG
-333 KYMAIPTGHDVNSN
+333 KYSGVPTGHDVSSN
-347 ETFKNTSR
+347 DAFKDSSR
-355 PAISNTTPTYWMRAS
+355 PAITSTTPTYWMRAS
-370 EVYFLLSEAAL
+370 EVYFLLAEAAL
-381 HGFPVGQSAEDLYK
+381 HGFAVGGTAESLYE

-403 ENGIPTSEVTAYLQ
+403 ENGIASSEVADYMS
-417 SGLQP
+417 SGLKP
-422 AAYNMSVAN
+422 SAYSFHLTN
-431 PSVNVSVPAVTQAT
+431 PGVNVDVPAVTEAT
-445 TEWTGTDEEKLEKIM
+445 TAWSGTDEEKLEKIM

-465 ALFPNGQEAWTEYR
+465 ALYPNGQEAWTEYR
-479 RTGYPKLHSA
+479 RTGYPKLHSVV
-489 ITNYSNGEVDSEI
+489 TNYSNGEIDSEV

-508 YPTNRSTSAEDIANL
+508 FPTNKSTSAEDIANL
-523 ESARQMLRGG
+523 ESARKLLRGG
-533 QDKAGTRLWWDNKN
+533 LDKAGTRLWWDNKN

>member
-1 MMTTKAYKHKL
+1 MKTKAYK
-12 SKYIIAVLALSS
+12 YIVGVLALS
-24 LTACDFEKV
+24 LFTACDFQKV

-38 ELLPEEGMMDGITIG
+38 ELLPEEGLMDGISIG
-53 GPITAMEKCVFP
+53 GPITAMQKCVFP

-70 DGTLVVNRYQTAYNL
+70 DGTSVANRYQTAYNL

-113 WVASSYTEAYSTVV
+113 WVASSYTESYSTVV
-127 PLWQDLKGKTETK
+127 PLWQDLKGKTETQ
-140 FPEAF
+140 FPEVF

-180 DSQEEVYKAMFK
+180 DSQEEVYKSMFK
-192 ELSDAVD
+192 ELSDAIE
-199 VLTRYA
+199 VLTKYA
-205 DNGTTSL
+205 DNGNSKL
-212 LPKAD
+212 LPNAD
-217 AVYGGDVRKWVV
+217 AVYAGDVHKWVV

-250 RQYAMQAINHPYG
+250 KKYALQAVNHSYG
-263 VMKAKEDEA
+263 VMKTKDDEA
-272 KMEKGAGL
+272 KMERGASL
-280 VFKNNFDDLINQ
+280 EFKNNLDVLINQ

-310 DPRLAKY
+310 DPRLPKY
-317 FHTSS
+317 FNTSTV
-322 LSQAMTVGTMG
+322 SQAVTVGTYG
-333 KYMAIPTGHDVNSN
+333 KYSGVPTGHDVSSN
-347 ETFKNTSR
+347 DAFRDSSR
-355 PAISNTTPTYWMRAS
+355 PAITSTTPTYWMRAS
-370 EVYFLLSEAAL
+370 EVYFLLAEAAL
-381 HGFPVGQSAEDLYK
+381 HGFAVGGTAESLYE

-403 ENGIPTSEVTAYLQ
+403 ENGIASSEVADYMS
-417 SGLQP
+417 SGLKP
-422 AAYNMSVAN
+422 SAYSFHLTN
-431 PSVNVSVPAVTQAT
+431 PSVNVDAPALTQAT

-465 ALFPNGQEAWTEYR
+465 ALYPNGQEAWSEYR

-489 ITNYSNGEVDSEI
+489 ISNYSNGEIDSEV

-508 YPTNRSTSAEDIANL
+508 FPTNKSTSAEDIANL
-523 ESARQMLRGG
+523 ESARKLLRGG
-533 QDKAGTRLWWDNKN
+533 LDKAGTRLWWDNKN

>member
-1 MMTTKAYKHKL
+1 MKTKAYK
-12 SKYIIAVLALSS
+12 YIVGVLALS
-24 LTACDFEKV
+24 LFTACDFQKV

-38 ELLPEEGMMDGITIG
+38 ELLPEEGLMDGISIG
-53 GPITAMEKCVFP
+53 GPITAMQKCVFP

-70 DGTLVVNRYQTAYNL
+70 DGTSVANRYQTAYNL

-113 WVASSYTEAYSTVV
+113 WVASSYTESYSTIV
-127 PLWQDLKGKTETK
+127 PLWQDLKGKTETQ
-140 FPEAF
+140 FPEVF

-192 ELSDAVD
+192 ELSDAIE
-199 VLTRYA
+199 VLTKYA
-205 DNGTTSL
+205 DNGNSKL
-212 LPKAD
+212 LPNAD
-217 AVYGGDVRKWVV
+217 AVYAGDVHKWVV

-250 RQYAMQAINHPYG
+250 KKYALQAVNHSYG
-263 VMKAKEDEA
+263 VMKSKDDEA
-272 KMEKGAGL
+272 KMERGASL
-280 VFKNNFDDLINQ
+280 EFKNNLDVLINQ

-310 DPRLAKY
+310 DPRLPKY
-317 FHTSS
+317 FNTSTV
-322 LSQAMTVGTMG
+322 SQAVTVGTYG
-333 KYMAIPTGHDVNSN
+333 KYSGVPTGHDVSSN
-347 ETFKNTSR
+347 DAFRDSSR
-355 PAISNTTPTYWMRAS
+355 PAITSTTPTYWMRAS
-370 EVYFLLSEAAL
+370 EVYFLLAEAAL
-381 HGFPVGQSAEDLYK
+381 HGFAVGGTAESLYE

-403 ENGIPTSEVTAYLQ
+403 ENGIASSEVADYMS
-417 SGLQP
+417 SGLKP
-422 AAYNMSVAN
+422 SAYSFHLTN
-431 PSVNVSVPAVTQAT
+431 PGVNVDVPAVTEAT
-445 TEWTGTDEEKLEKIM
+445 TAWSGTDEEKLEKIM

-465 ALFPNGQEAWTEYR
+465 ALYPNGQEAWTEYR
-479 RTGYPKLHSA
+479 RTGYPKLHSVV
-489 ITNYSNGEVDSEI
+489 TNYSNGEIDSEV

-508 YPTNRSTSAEDIANL
+508 FPTNKSTSAEDIANL
-523 ESARQMLRGG
+523 ESARKLLRGG
-533 QDKAGTRLWWDNKN
+533 LDKAGTRLWWDNKN

>member
-1 MMTTKAYKHKL
+1 MKTKAYK
-12 SKYIIAVLALSS
+12 YIVGVLALS
-24 LTACDFEKV
+24 LFTACDFQKV

-38 ELLPEEGMMDGITIG
+38 ELLPEEGLMDGISIG
-53 GPITAMEKCVFP
+53 GPITAMQKCVFP

-70 DGTLVVNRYQTAYNL
+70 DGTSVANRYQTAYNL

-113 WVASSYTEAYSTVV
+113 WVASSYTESYSTVV
-127 PLWQDLKGKTETK
+127 PLWQDLKGKTETQ
-140 FPEAF
+140 FPEVF

-180 DSQEEVYKAMFK
+180 DSQEEVYKSMFK
-192 ELSDAVD
+192 ELSDAIE
-199 VLTRYA
+199 VLTKYA
-205 DNGTTSL
+205 DNGNSKL
-212 LPKAD
+212 LPNAD
-217 AVYGGDVRKWVV
+217 AVYAGDVHKWVV

-250 RQYAMQAINHPYG
+250 KKYALQAVNHSYG
-263 VMKAKEDEA
+263 VMKTKDDEA
-272 KMEKGAGL
+272 KMERGASL
-280 VFKNNFDDLINQ
+280 EFKNNLDVLINQ

-310 DPRLAKY
+310 DPRLPKY
-317 FHTSS
+317 FNTSTV
-322 LSQAMTVGTMG
+322 SQAVTVGTYG
-333 KYMAIPTGHDVNSN
+333 KYSGVPTGHDVSSN
-347 ETFKNTSR
+347 DAFRDSSR
-355 PAISNTTPTYWMRAS
+355 PAITSTTPTYWMRAS
-370 EVYFLLSEAAL
+370 EVYFLLAEAAL
-381 HGFPVGQSAEDLYK
+381 HGFAVGGTAESLYE

-403 ENGIPTSEVTAYLQ
+403 ENGIASSEVADYMS
-417 SGLQP
+417 SGLKP
-422 AAYNMSVAN
+422 SAYSFHLTN
-431 PSVNVSVPAVTQAT
+431 PGVNVDVPAVTEAT
-445 TEWTGTDEEKLEKIM
+445 TAWSGTDEEKLEKIM

-465 ALFPNGQEAWTEYR
+465 ALYPNGQEAWTEYR
-479 RTGYPKLHSA
+479 RTGYPKLHST
-489 ITNYSNGEVDSEI
+489 ITNYSNGEVDSEV

-508 YPTNRSTSAEDIANL
+508 FPTNKSTSAEDIANL
-523 ESARQMLRGG
+523 ESARKLLRGG
-533 QDKAGTRLWWDNKN
+533 LDKAGTRLWWDNKN

>member
-1 MMTTKAYKHKL
+1 MKTKAYK
-12 SKYIIAVLALSS
+12 YIVGVLALS
-24 LTACDFEKV
+24 LFTACDFQKV

-38 ELLPEEGMMDGITIG
+38 ELLPEEGLMDGISIG
-53 GPITAMEKCVFP
+53 GPITAMQKCVFP

-70 DGTLVVNRYQTAYNL
+70 DGTSVANRYQTAYNL

-113 WVASSYTEAYSTVV
+113 WVASSYTESYSTVV
-127 PLWQDLKGKTETK
+127 PLWQDLKGKTETQ
-140 FPEAF
+140 FPEVF

-192 ELSDAVD
+192 ELSDAIE
-199 VLTRYA
+199 VLTKYA
-205 DNGTTSL
+205 DNGNSKL
-212 LPKAD
+212 LPNAD
-217 AVYGGDVRKWVV
+217 AVYAGDVHKWVV

-250 RQYAMQAINHPYG
+250 KKYALQAVNHSYG
-263 VMKAKEDEA
+263 VMKTKDDEA
-272 KMEKGAGL
+272 KMERGASL
-280 VFKNNFDDLINQ
+280 EFKNNLDVLINQ

-310 DPRLAKY
+310 DPRLPKY
-317 FHTSS
+317 FNTSTV
-322 LSQAMTVGTMG
+322 SQAVTVGTYG
-333 KYMAIPTGHDVNSN
+333 RYSGVPTGHDVSSN
-347 ETFKNTSR
+347 DAFRDSSR
-355 PAISNTTPTYWMRAS
+355 PAITSTTPTYWMRAS
-370 EVYFLLSEAAL
+370 EVYFLLAEAAL
-381 HGFPVGQSAEDLYK
+381 HGFAVGGTAESLYE

-403 ENGIPTSEVTAYLQ
+403 ENGIASSEVADYMS
-417 SGLQP
+417 SGLKP
-422 AAYNMSVAN
+422 SAYSFHLTN
-431 PSVNVSVPAVTQAT
+431 PGVNVDVPAVTEAT
-445 TEWTGTDEEKLEKIM
+445 TAWSGTDEEKLEKIM

-465 ALFPNGQEAWTEYR
+465 ALYPNGQEAWTEYR
-479 RTGYPKLHSA
+479 RTGYPKLHSVV
-489 ITNYSNGEVDSEI
+489 TNYSNGEVDSEV

-508 YPTNRSTSAEDIANL
+508 FPTNKSTSAEDIANL
-523 ESARQMLRGG
+523 ESARKLLRGG
-533 QDKAGTRLWWDNKN
+533 LDKAGTRLWWDNKN

>member
-1 MMTTKAYKHKL
+1 MKTKAYK
-12 SKYIIAVLALSS
+12 YIVGVLALS
-24 LTACDFEKV
+24 LFTACDFQKV

-38 ELLPEEGMMDGITIG
+38 ELLPEEGLMDGISIG
-53 GPITAMEKCVFP
+53 GPITAMQKCVFP

-70 DGTLVVNRYQTAYNL
+70 DGTSVANRYQTAYNL

-113 WVASSYTEAYSTVV
+113 WVASSYTESYSTVV
-127 PLWQDLKGKTETK
+127 PLWQDLKGKTETQ
-140 FPEAF
+140 FPEVF

-180 DSQEEVYKAMFK
+180 DSQEEVYKSMFK
-192 ELSDAVD
+192 ELSDAIE
-199 VLTRYA
+199 VLTKYA
-205 DNGTTSL
+205 DNGNSKL
-212 LPKAD
+212 LPNAD
-217 AVYGGDVRKWVV
+217 AVYAGDVHKWVV

-250 RQYAMQAINHPYG
+250 KKYALQAVNHSYG
-263 VMKAKEDEA
+263 VMKTKDDEA
-272 KMEKGAGL
+272 KMERGASL
-280 VFKNNFDDLINQ
+280 EFKNNLDVLINQ

-310 DPRLAKY
+310 DPRLPKY
-317 FHTSS
+317 FNTSTV
-322 LSQAMTVGTMG
+322 SQAVTVGTYG
-333 KYMAIPTGHDVNSN
+333 KYSGVPTGHDVSSN
-347 ETFKNTSR
+347 DAFRDSSR
-355 PAISNTTPTYWMRAS
+355 PAITSTTPTYWMRAS
-370 EVYFLLSEAAL
+370 EVYFLLAEAAL
-381 HGFPVGQSAEDLYK
+381 HGFAVGGTAESLYE

-403 ENGIPTSEVTAYLQ
+403 ENGIASSEVADYMS
-417 SGLQP
+417 SGLKP
-422 AAYNMSVAN
+422 SAYSFHLTN
-431 PSVNVSVPAVTQAT
+431 PGVNVDVPAVTEAT
-445 TEWTGTDEEKLEKIM
+445 TAWSGTDEEKLEKIM

-465 ALFPNGQEAWTEYR
+465 ALYPNGQEAWTEYR
-479 RTGYPKLHSA
+479 RTGYPKLHSVV
-489 ITNYSNGEVDSEI
+489 TNYSNGEVDSEV

-508 YPTNRSTSAEDIANL
+508 FPTNKSTSAEDIANL
-523 ESARQMLRGG
+523 ESARKLLRGG
-533 QDKAGTRLWWDNKN
+533 LDKAGTRLWWDNKN

>member
-1 MMTTKAYKHKL
+1 MKTKAYK
-12 SKYIIAVLALSS
+12 YIVGFLALS
-24 LTACDFEKV
+24 LFTACDFQKV

-38 ELLPEEGMMDGITIG
+38 ELLPEEGLMDGISIG
-53 GPITAMEKCVFP
+53 GPITAMQKCVFP

-70 DGTLVVNRYQTAYNL
+70 DGTRVANRYQTAYNL

-113 WVASSYTEAYSTVV
+113 WVASSYTESYSTVV
-127 PLWQDLKGKTETK
+127 PLWQDLKGKTETQ
-140 FPEAF
+140 FPEVF

-192 ELSDAVD
+192 ELSDAIE
-199 VLTRYA
+199 VLTKYA
-205 DNGTTSL
+205 DNGNSKL
-212 LPKAD
+212 LPNAD
-217 AVYGGDVRKWVV
+217 AVYAGDVHKWVV

-250 RQYAMQAINHPYG
+250 KKYALQAVNHSYG
-263 VMKAKEDEA
+263 VMKTKDDEA
-272 KMEKGAGL
+272 KMERGASL
-280 VFKNNFDDLINQ
+280 EFKNNLDVLINQ

-310 DPRLAKY
+310 DPRLPKY
-317 FHTSS
+317 FNTSTV
-322 LSQAMTVGTMG
+322 SQAVTVGTYG
-333 KYMAIPTGHDVNSN
+333 KYSGVPTGHDVSSN
-347 ETFKNTSR
+347 DAFRDSSR
-355 PAISNTTPTYWMRAS
+355 PAITSTTPTYWMRAS
-370 EVYFLLSEAAL
+370 EVYFLLAEAAL
-381 HGFPVGQSAEDLYK
+381 HGFAVGGTAESLYE

-403 ENGIPTSEVTAYLQ
+403 ENGIASSEVADYMS
-417 SGLQP
+417 SGLKP
-422 AAYNMSVAN
+422 SAYSFHLTN
-431 PSVNVSVPAVTQAT
+431 PGVNVDVPAVTEAT
-445 TEWTGTDEEKLEKIM
+445 TAWSGTDEEKLEKIM

-465 ALFPNGQEAWTEYR
+465 ALYPNGQEAWSEYR
-479 RTGYPKLHSA
+479 RTGYPKLHSVV
-489 ITNYSNGEVDSEI
+489 TNYSNGEIDSEV

-508 YPTNRSTSAEDIANL
+508 FPTNKSTSAEDIANL
-523 ESARQMLRGG
+523 ESARKLLRGG
-533 QDKAGTRLWWDNKN
+533 LDKAGTRLWWDNKN

>member
-1 MMTTKAYKHKL
+1 MKTKAYK
-12 SKYIIAVLALSS
+12 YIVGVLALS
-24 LTACDFEKV
+24 LFTACDFQKV

-38 ELLPEEGMMDGITIG
+38 ELLPEEGLMDGISIG
-53 GPITAMEKCVFP
+53 GPITAMQKCVFP

-70 DGTLVVNRYQTAYNL
+70 DGTSVANRYQTAYNL

-113 WVASSYTEAYSTVV
+113 WVASSYTESYSTVV
-127 PLWQDLKGKTETK
+127 PLWQDLKGKTETQ
-140 FPEAF
+140 FPEVF

-180 DSQEEVYKAMFK
+180 DSQEEVYKSMFK
-192 ELSDAVD
+192 ELSDAIE
-199 VLTRYA
+199 VLTKYA
-205 DNGTTSL
+205 DNGNSKL
-212 LPKAD
+212 LPNAD
-217 AVYGGDVRKWVV
+217 AVYAGDVHKWVV

-250 RQYAMQAINHPYG
+250 KQYALQAVNHSYG
-263 VMKAKEDEA
+263 VMKTKDDEA
-272 KMEKGAGL
+272 KMERGASL
-280 VFKNNFDDLINQ
+280 EFKNNLDVLINQ

-310 DPRLAKY
+310 DPRLPKY
-317 FHTSS
+317 FNTSTV
-322 LSQAMTVGTMG
+322 SQAVTVGTYG
-333 KYMAIPTGHDVNSN
+333 KYSGVPTGHDVSSN
-347 ETFKNTSR
+347 DAFKDSSR
-355 PAISNTTPTYWMRAS
+355 PAITSTTPTYWMRAS
-370 EVYFLLSEAAL
+370 EVYFLLAEAAL
-381 HGFPVGQSAEDLYK
+381 HGFAVGGTAESLYE

-403 ENGIPTSEVTAYLQ
+403 ENGIASSEVADYMS
-417 SGLQP
+417 SGLKP
-422 AAYNMSVAN
+422 SAYSFHLTN
-431 PSVNVSVPAVTQAT
+431 PGVNVDVPAVTEAT
-445 TEWTGTDEEKLEKIM
+445 TAWTGTDEEKLEKIM

-465 ALFPNGQEAWTEYR
+465 ALYPNGQEAWTEYR
-479 RTGYPKLHSA
+479 RTGYPKLHST
-489 ITNYSNGEVDSEI
+489 ITNYSNGEVDSEV

-508 YPTNRSTSAEDIANL
+508 FPTNKSTSAEDIANL
-523 ESARQMLRGG
+523 ESARKLLRGG
-533 QDKAGTRLWWDNKN
+533 LDKAGTRLWWDNKN

>member
-1 MMTTKAYKHKL
+1 MKTKAYKYIVGVLVL
-12 SKYIIAVLALSS
+12 SLF
-24 LTACDFEKV
+24 TACDFQKV

-38 ELLPEEGMMDGITIG
+38 ELLPEEGLMDGISIG
-53 GPITAMEKCVFP
+53 GPITAMQKCVFP

-70 DGTLVVNRYQTAYNL
+70 DGTSVANRYQTAYNL

-113 WVASSYTEAYSTVV
+113 WVASSYTESYSTVV
-127 PLWQDLKGKTETK
+127 PLWQDLKGKTETQ
-140 FPEAF
+140 FPEVF

-180 DSQEEVYKAMFK
+180 DSQEEVYKSMFK
-192 ELSDAVD
+192 ELSDAIE
-199 VLTRYA
+199 VLTKYA
-205 DNGTTSL
+205 DNGNSKL
-212 LPKAD
+212 LPNAD
-217 AVYGGDVRKWVV
+217 AVYAGDVHKWVV

-250 RQYAMQAINHPYG
+250 KKYALQAVNHSYG
-263 VMKAKEDEA
+263 VMKTKDDEA
-272 KMEKGAGL
+272 KMERGASL
-280 VFKNNFDDLINQ
+280 EFKNNLDVLINQ

-310 DPRLAKY
+310 DPRLPKY
-317 FHTSS
+317 FNTSTV
-322 LSQAMTVGTMG
+322 SQAVTVGTYG
-333 KYMAIPTGHDVNSN
+333 KYSGVPTGHDVSSN
-347 ETFKNTSR
+347 DAFRDSSR
-355 PAISNTTPTYWMRAS
+355 PAITSTTPTYWMRAS
-370 EVYFLLSEAAL
+370 EVYFLLAEAAL
-381 HGFPVGQSAEDLYK
+381 HGFAVGGTAESLYE

-403 ENGIPTSEVTAYLQ
+403 ENGIASSEVADYMS
-417 SGLQP
+417 SGLKP
-422 AAYNMSVAN
+422 SAYSFHLTN
-431 PSVNVSVPAVTQAT
+431 PGVNVDVPAVTEAT
-445 TEWTGTDEEKLEKIM
+445 TAWSGTDEEKLEKIM

-465 ALFPNGQEAWTEYR
+465 ALYPNGQEAWSEYR
-479 RTGYPKLHSA
+479 RTGYPKLHSVV
-489 ITNYSNGEVDSEI
+489 TNYSNGEIDSEV

-508 YPTNRSTSAEDIANL
+508 FPTNKSTSAEDIANL
-523 ESARQMLRGG
+523 ESARKLLRGG
-533 QDKAGTRLWWDNKN
+533 LDKAGTRLWWDNKN

>member
-1 MMTTKAYKHKL
+1 MKTKAYK
-12 SKYIIAVLALSS
+12 YIVGVLALS
-24 LTACDFEKV
+24 LFTACDFQKV

-38 ELLPEEGMMDGITIG
+38 ELLPEEGLMDGISVG
-53 GPITAMEKCVFP
+53 GPITALEKCVFP

-70 DGTLVVNRYQTAYNL
+70 DGTSVVNRYQTAYNL

-113 WVASSYTEAYSTVV
+113 WVASSYTESYSTVV
-127 PLWQDLKGKTETK
+127 PLWQDLKGKTETQ
-140 FPEAF
+140 FPEVF

-180 DSQEEVYKAMFK
+180 DSQEEVYKSMFK
-192 ELSDAVD
+192 ELSDAIE
-199 VLTRYA
+199 VLTKYA
-205 DNGTTSL
+205 DNGNSKL
-212 LPKAD
+212 LPNAD
-217 AVYGGDVRKWVV
+217 AVYAGDVHKWVV

-250 RQYAMQAINHPYG
+250 KQYALQAVNHSYG
-263 VMKAKEDEA
+263 VMKTKDDEA
-272 KMEKGAGL
+272 KMERGASL
-280 VFKNNFDDLINQ
+280 EFKNNLDVLINQ

-310 DPRLAKY
+310 DPRLPKY
-317 FHTSS
+317 FNTSTV
-322 LSQAMTVGTMG
+322 SQAVTVGTYG
-333 KYMAIPTGHDVNSN
+333 KYSGVPTGHDVSSN
-347 ETFKNTSR
+347 DAFKDSSR
-355 PAISNTTPTYWMRAS
+355 PAITSTTPTYWMRAS
-370 EVYFLLSEAAL
+370 EVYFLLAEAAL
-381 HGFPVGQSAEDLYK
+381 HGFAVGGTAESLYE

-403 ENGIPTSEVTAYLQ
+403 ENGIASSEVADYMS
-417 SGLQP
+417 SGLKP
-422 AAYNMSVAN
+422 SAYSFHLTN
-431 PSVNVSVPAVTQAT
+431 PGVNVDVPAVTEAT
-445 TEWTGTDEEKLEKIM
+445 TAWTGTDEEKLEKIM

-465 ALFPNGQEAWTEYR
+465 ALYPNGQEAWTEYR
-479 RTGYPKLHSA
+479 RTGYPKLHSVV
-489 ITNYSNGEVDSEI
+489 TNYSNGEVDSEV

-508 YPTNRSTSAEDIANL
+508 FPTNKSTSAEDIANL
-523 ESARQMLRGG
+523 ESARKLLRGG
-533 QDKAGTRLWWDNKN
+533 LDKAGTRLWWDNKN

>member
-1 MMTTKAYKHKL
+1 MKTKAYK
-12 SKYIIAVLALSS
+12 YIVGVLALS
-24 LTACDFEKV
+24 LFTACDFQKV

-38 ELLPEEGMMDGITIG
+38 ELLPEEGLMDGISIG
-53 GPITAMEKCVFP
+53 GPITAMQKCVFP

-70 DGTLVVNRYQTAYNL
+70 DGTSVANRYQTAYNL

-113 WVASSYTEAYSTVV
+113 WVASSYTESYSTVV
-127 PLWQDLKGKTETK
+127 PLWQDLKGKTETQ
-140 FPEAF
+140 FPEVF

-180 DSQEEVYKAMFK
+180 DSQEEVYKSMFK
-192 ELSDAVD
+192 ELSDAIE
-199 VLTRYA
+199 VLTKYA
-205 DNGTTSL
+205 DNGNSKL
-212 LPKAD
+212 LPNAD
-217 AVYGGDVRKWVV
+217 AVYAGDVHKWVV

-250 RQYAMQAINHPYG
+250 KKYALQAVNHSYG
-263 VMKAKEDEA
+263 VMKTKDDEA
-272 KMEKGAGL
+272 KMERGASL
-280 VFKNNFDDLINQ
+280 EFKNNLDVLINQ

-310 DPRLAKY
+310 DPRLPKY
-317 FHTSS
+317 FNTSTV
-322 LSQAMTVGTMG
+322 SQAVTVGTYG
-333 KYMAIPTGHDVNSN
+333 KYSGVPTGHDVSSN
-347 ETFKNTSR
+347 DAFKDSSR
-355 PAISNTTPTYWMRAS
+355 PAITSTTPTYWMRAS
-370 EVYFLLSEAAL
+370 EVYFLLAEAAL
-381 HGFPVGQSAEDLYK
+381 HGFAVGGTAESLYE

-403 ENGIPTSEVTAYLQ
+403 ENGIASSEVADYMS
-417 SGLQP
+417 SGLKP
-422 AAYNMSVAN
+422 SAYSFHLTN
-431 PSVNVSVPAVTQAT
+431 PGVNVDVPAVTEAT
-445 TEWTGTDEEKLEKIM
+445 TAWSGTDEEKLEKIM

-465 ALFPNGQEAWTEYR
+465 ALYPNGQEAWTEYR
-479 RTGYPKLHSA
+479 RTGYPKLHSVV
-489 ITNYSNGEVDSEI
+489 TNYSNGEIDSEV

-508 YPTNRSTSAEDIANL
+508 FPTNKSTSAEDIANL
-523 ESARQMLRGG
+523 ESARKLLRGG
-533 QDKAGTRLWWDNKN
+533 LDKAGTRLWWDNKN

>member
-1 MMTTKAYKHKL
+1 MKTKAYK
-12 SKYIIAVLALSS
+12 YIVGFLALS
-24 LTACDFEKV
+24 LFTACDFQKV

-38 ELLPEEGMMDGITIG
+38 ELLPEEGLMDGISIG
-53 GPITAMEKCVFP
+53 GPITAMQKCVFP

-70 DGTLVVNRYQTAYNL
+70 DGTSVANRYQTAYNL

-113 WVASSYTEAYSTVV
+113 WVASSYTESYSTVV
-127 PLWQDLKGKTETK
+127 PLWQDLKGKTETQ
-140 FPEAF
+140 FPEVF

-192 ELSDAVD
+192 ELSDAIE
-199 VLTRYA
+199 VLTKYA
-205 DNGTTSL
+205 DNGNSKL
-212 LPKAD
+212 LPNAD
-217 AVYGGDVRKWVV
+217 AVYAGDVHKWVV

-250 RQYAMQAINHPYG
+250 KKYALQAVNHSYG
-263 VMKAKEDEA
+263 VMKTKDDEA
-272 KMEKGAGL
+272 KMERGASL
-280 VFKNNFDDLINQ
+280 EFKNNLDVLINQ

-310 DPRLAKY
+310 DPRLPKY
-317 FHTSS
+317 FNTSTV
-322 LSQAMTVGTMG
+322 SQAVTVGTYG
-333 KYMAIPTGHDVNSN
+333 KYSGVPTGHDVSSN
-347 ETFKNTSR
+347 DAFRDSSR
-355 PAISNTTPTYWMRAS
+355 PAITSTTPTYWMRAS
-370 EVYFLLSEAAL
+370 EVYFLLAEAAL
-381 HGFPVGQSAEDLYK
+381 HGFAVGGTAESLYE

-403 ENGIPTSEVTAYLQ
+403 ENGIASSEVADYMS
-417 SGLQP
+417 SGLKP
-422 AAYNMSVAN
+422 SAYSFHLTN
-431 PSVNVSVPAVTQAT
+431 PSVNVDVPAVTEAT
-445 TEWTGTDEEKLEKIM
+445 TAWSGTDEEKLEKIM

-465 ALFPNGQEAWTEYR
+465 ALYPNGQEAWTEYR

-489 ITNYSNGEVDSEI
+489 ISNYSNGEVDSEV

-508 YPTNRSTSAEDIANL
+508 FPTNKSTSAEDIANL
-523 ESARQMLRGG
+523 ESARKLLRGG
-533 QDKAGTRLWWDNKN
+533 LDKAGTRLWWDNKN

>member
-1 MMTTKAYKHKL
+1 MKTKAYK
-12 SKYIIAVLALSS
+12 YIVGVLALS
-24 LTACDFEKV
+24 LFTACDFQKV

-38 ELLPEEGMMDGITIG
+38 ELLPEEGLMDGISIG
-53 GPITAMEKCVFP
+53 GPITAMQKCVFP

-70 DGTLVVNRYQTAYNL
+70 DGTSVANRYQTAYNL

-113 WVASSYTEAYSTVV
+113 WVASSYTESYSTVV
-127 PLWQDLKGKTETK
+127 PLWQDLKGKTETQ
-140 FPEAF
+140 FPEVF

-180 DSQEEVYKAMFK
+180 DSQEEVYKSMFK
-192 ELSDAVD
+192 ELSDAIE
-199 VLTRYA
+199 VLTKYA
-205 DNGTTSL
+205 DNGNSKL
-212 LPKAD
+212 LPNAD
-217 AVYGGDVRKWVV
+217 AVYAGDVHKWVV

-250 RQYAMQAINHPYG
+250 KQYALQAVNHSYG
-263 VMKAKEDEA
+263 VMKTKDDEA
-272 KMEKGAGL
+272 KMERGASL
-280 VFKNNFDDLINQ
+280 EFKNNLDVLINQ

-310 DPRLAKY
+310 DPRLPKY
-317 FHTSS
+317 FNTSTV
-322 LSQAMTVGTMG
+322 SQAVTVGTYG
-333 KYMAIPTGHDVNSN
+333 KYSGVPTGHDVSSN
-347 ETFKNTSR
+347 DAFKDSSR
-355 PAISNTTPTYWMRAS
+355 PAITSTTPTYWMRAS
-370 EVYFLLSEAAL
+370 EVYFLLAEAAL
-381 HGFPVGQSAEDLYK
+381 HGFAVGGTAESLYE

-403 ENGIPTSEVTAYLQ
+403 ENGIASSEVAGYMS
-417 SGLQP
+417 SGLKP
-422 AAYNMSVAN
+422 SAYSFHLTN
-431 PSVNVSVPAVTQAT
+431 PSVNVDAPALTQAT

-465 ALFPNGQEAWTEYR
+465 ALYPNGQEAWTEYR
-479 RTGYPKLHSA
+479 RTGYPKLHSVV
-489 ITNYSNGEVDSEI
+489 TNYSNGEIDSEV

-508 YPTNRSTSAEDIANL
+508 FPTNKSTSAEDIANL
-523 ESARQMLRGG
+523 ESARKLLRGG
-533 QDKAGTRLWWDNKN
+533 LDKAGTRLWWDNKN

>member
-1 MMTTKAYKHKL
+1 MKTKAYK
-12 SKYIIAVLALSS
+12 YIVGVLALS
-24 LTACDFEKV
+24 LFTACDFQKV

-38 ELLPEEGMMDGITIG
+38 ELLPEEGLMDGISIG
-53 GPITAMEKCVFP
+53 GPITAMQKCVFP

-70 DGTLVVNRYQTAYNL
+70 DGTSVANRYQTAYNL

-113 WVASSYTEAYSTVV
+113 WVASSYTESYSTVV
-127 PLWQDLKGKTETK
+127 PLWQDLKGKTETQ
-140 FPEAF
+140 FPEVF

-192 ELSDAVD
+192 ELSDAIE
-199 VLTRYA
+199 VLTKYA
-205 DNGTTSL
+205 DNGNSKL
-212 LPKAD
+212 LPNAD
-217 AVYGGDVRKWVV
+217 AIYAGDVHKWVV

-250 RQYAMQAINHPYG
+250 KQYALQAVNHSYG
-263 VMKAKEDEA
+263 VMKTKDDEA
-272 KMEKGAGL
+272 KMERGASL
-280 VFKNNFDDLINQ
+280 EFKNNLDVLINQ

-310 DPRLAKY
+310 DPRLPKY
-317 FHTSS
+317 FNTSTV
-322 LSQAMTVGTMG
+322 SQAVTVGTYG
-333 KYMAIPTGHDVNSN
+333 KYSGVPTGHDVSSN
-347 ETFKNTSR
+347 DAFRDSSR
-355 PAISNTTPTYWMRAS
+355 PAITSTTPTYWMRAS
-370 EVYFLLSEAAL
+370 EVYFLLAEAAL
-381 HGFPVGQSAEDLYK
+381 HGFAVGGTAESLYE

-403 ENGIPTSEVTAYLQ
+403 ENGIASSEVADYMS
-417 SGLQP
+417 SGLKP
-422 AAYNMSVAN
+422 SAYSFHLTN
-431 PSVNVSVPAVTQAT
+431 PSVNVDAPALTQAT

-465 ALFPNGQEAWTEYR
+465 ALYPNGQEAWSEYR

-489 ITNYSNGEVDSEI
+489 ISNYSNGEVDSEV

-508 YPTNRSTSAEDIANL
+508 FPTNKSTSAEDIANL
-523 ESARQMLRGG
+523 ESARKLLRGG
-533 QDKAGTRLWWDNKN
+533 LDKAGTRLWWDNKN

>member
-1 MMTTKAYKHKL
+1 MKTKAYK
-12 SKYIIAVLALSS
+12 YIVGVLALS
-24 LTACDFEKV
+24 LFTACDFQKV

-38 ELLPEEGMMDGITIG
+38 ELLPEEGLMDGISIG
-53 GPITAMEKCVFP
+53 GPITAMQKCVFP

-70 DGTLVVNRYQTAYNL
+70 DGTSVANRYQTAYNL

-113 WVASSYTEAYSTVV
+113 WVASSYTESYSTVV
-127 PLWQDLKGKTETK
+127 PLWQDLKGKTETQ
-140 FPEAF
+140 FPEVF

-180 DSQEEVYKAMFK
+180 DSQEEVYKSMFK
-192 ELSDAVD
+192 ELSDAIE
-199 VLTRYA
+199 VLTKYA
-205 DNGTTSL
+205 DNGNSKL
-212 LPKAD
+212 LPNAD
-217 AVYGGDVRKWVV
+217 AVYAGDVHKWVV

-250 RQYAMQAINHPYG
+250 KKYALQAVNHSYG
-263 VMKAKEDEA
+263 VMKTKDDEA
-272 KMEKGAGL
+272 KMERGASL
-280 VFKNNFDDLINQ
+280 EFKNNLDVLINQ

-310 DPRLAKY
+310 DPRLPKY
-317 FHTSS
+317 FNTSTV
-322 LSQAMTVGTMG
+322 SQAVTVGTYG
-333 KYMAIPTGHDVNSN
+333 KYSGVPTGHDVSSN
-347 ETFKNTSR
+347 DAFRDSSR
-355 PAISNTTPTYWMRAS
+355 PAITSTTPTYWMRAS
-370 EVYFLLSEAAL
+370 EVYFLLAEAAL
-381 HGFPVGQSAEDLYK
+381 HGFAVGGTAESLYE

-403 ENGIPTSEVTAYLQ
+403 ENGIASSEVADYMS
-417 SGLQP
+417 SGLKP
-422 AAYNMSVAN
+422 SAYSFHLTN
-431 PSVNVSVPAVTQAT
+431 PGVNVDVPAVTQAT

-465 ALFPNGQEAWTEYR
+465 ALYPNGQEAWTEYR
-479 RTGYPKLHSA
+479 RTGYPKLHSVV
-489 ITNYSNGEVDSEI
+489 TNYSNGEIDSEV

-508 YPTNRSTSAEDIANL
+508 FPTNKSTSAEDIANL
-523 ESARQMLRGG
+523 ESARKLLRGG
-533 QDKAGTRLWWDNKN
+533 LDKAGTRLWWDNKN
-547 H
+547 N

>member
-1 MMTTKAYKHKL
+1 MKTKAYK
-12 SKYIIAVLALSS
+12 YIVGVLALS
-24 LTACDFEKV
+24 LFTACDFQKV

-38 ELLPEEGMMDGITIG
+38 ELLPEEGLMDGISIG
-53 GPITAMEKCVFP
+53 GPITAMQKCVFP

-70 DGTLVVNRYQTAYNL
+70 DGTSVANRYQTAYNL

-113 WVASSYTEAYSTVV
+113 WVASSYTESYSTVV
-127 PLWQDLKGKTETK
+127 PLWQDLKGKTETQ
-140 FPEAF
+140 FPEVF

-192 ELSDAVD
+192 ELSDAIE
-199 VLTRYA
+199 VLTKYA
-205 DNGTTSL
+205 DNGNSKL
-212 LPKAD
+212 LPNAD
-217 AVYGGDVRKWVV
+217 AIYAGDVHKWVV

-250 RQYAMQAINHPYG
+250 KKYALQAVNHSYG
-263 VMKAKEDEA
+263 VMKTKDDEA
-272 KMEKGAGL
+272 KMERGASL
-280 VFKNNFDDLINQ
+280 EFKNNLDVLINQ

-310 DPRLAKY
+310 DPRLPKY
-317 FHTSS
+317 FNTSTV
-322 LSQAMTVGTMG
+322 SQAVTVGTYG
-333 KYMAIPTGHDVNSN
+333 KYSGVPTGHDVSSN
-347 ETFKNTSR
+347 DAFRDSSR
-355 PAISNTTPTYWMRAS
+355 PAITSTTPTYWMRAS
-370 EVYFLLSEAAL
+370 EVYFLLAEAAL
-381 HGFPVGQSAEDLYK
+381 HGFAVGGTAESLYE

-403 ENGIPTSEVTAYLQ
+403 ENGIASSEVADYMS
-417 SGLQP
+417 SGLKP
-422 AAYNMSVAN
+422 SAYSFHLTN
-431 PSVNVSVPAVTQAT
+431 PGVNVDVPAVTEAT
-445 TEWTGTDEEKLEKIM
+445 TAWSGTDEEKLEKIM

-465 ALFPNGQEAWTEYR
+465 ALYPNGQEAWSEYR
-479 RTGYPKLHSA
+479 RTGYPKLHST
-489 ITNYSNGEVDSEI
+489 ITNYSNGEVDSEV

-508 YPTNRSTSAEDIANL
+508 FPTNKSTSAEDIANL
-523 ESARQMLRGG
+523 ESARKLLRGG
-533 QDKAGTRLWWDNKN
+533 LDKAGTRLWWDNKN

>member
-1 MMTTKAYKHKL
+1 MKTKAYK
-12 SKYIIAVLALSS
+12 YIVGVLALS
-24 LTACDFEKV
+24 LFTACDFQKV

-38 ELLPEEGMMDGITIG
+38 ELLPEEGLMDGISIG
-53 GPITAMEKCVFP
+53 GPITAMQKCVFP

-70 DGTLVVNRYQTAYNL
+70 DGTSVANRYQTAYNL

-113 WVASSYTEAYSTVV
+113 WVASSYTESYSTVV
-127 PLWQDLKGKTETK
+127 PLWQDLKGKTETQ
-140 FPEAF
+140 FPEVF

-180 DSQEEVYKAMFK
+180 DSQEEVYKSMFK
-192 ELSDAVD
+192 ELSDAIE
-199 VLTRYA
+199 VLTKYA
-205 DNGTTSL
+205 DNGNSKL
-212 LPKAD
+212 LPNAD
-217 AVYGGDVRKWVV
+217 AVYAGDVHKWVV

-250 RQYAMQAINHPYG
+250 KKYALQAVNHSYG
-263 VMKAKEDEA
+263 VMKTKDDEA
-272 KMEKGAGL
+272 KMERGASL
-280 VFKNNFDDLINQ
+280 EFKNNLDVLINQ

-310 DPRLAKY
+310 DPRLPKY
-317 FHTSS
+317 FNTSTV
-322 LSQAMTVGTMG
+322 SQAVTVGTYG
-333 KYMAIPTGHDVNSN
+333 KYSGVPTGHDVSSN
-347 ETFKNTSR
+347 DAFKDSSR
-355 PAISNTTPTYWMRAS
+355 PAITSTTPTYWMRAS
-370 EVYFLLSEAAL
+370 EVYFLLAEAAL
-381 HGFPVGQSAEDLYK
+381 HGFAVGGTAESLYE

-403 ENGIPTSEVTAYLQ
+403 ENGIASSEVADYMS
-417 SGLQP
+417 SGLKP
-422 AAYNMSVAN
+422 SAYSFHLTN
-431 PSVNVSVPAVTQAT
+431 PGVNVDVPAVTQAT
-445 TEWTGTDEEKLEKIM
+445 TEWSGTDEEKLEKIM

-465 ALFPNGQEAWTEYR
+465 ALYPNGQEAWTEYR
-479 RTGYPKLHSA
+479 RTGYPKLHSVV
-489 ITNYSNGEVDSEI
+489 TNYSNGEVDSEV

-508 YPTNRSTSAEDIANL
+508 FPTNKSTSAEDIANL
-523 ESARQMLRGG
+523 ESARKLLRGG
-533 QDKAGTRLWWDNKN
+533 LDKAGTRLWWDNKN

>member
-1 MMTTKAYKHKL
+1 MKTKAYK
-12 SKYIIAVLALSS
+12 YIVGVLALS
-24 LTACDFEKV
+24 LFTACDFQKV

-38 ELLPEEGMMDGITIG
+38 ELLPEEGLMDGISIG
-53 GPITAMEKCVFP
+53 GPITAMQKCVFP

-70 DGTLVVNRYQTAYNL
+70 DGTSVANRYQTAYNL

-113 WVASSYTEAYSTVV
+113 WVASSYTESYSTVV
-127 PLWQDLKGKTETK
+127 PLWQDLKGKTETQ
-140 FPEAF
+140 FPEVF

-180 DSQEEVYKAMFK
+180 DSQEEVYKSMFK
-192 ELSDAVD
+192 ELSDAIE
-199 VLTRYA
+199 VLTKYA
-205 DNGTTSL
+205 DNGNSKL
-212 LPKAD
+212 LPNAD
-217 AVYGGDVRKWVV
+217 AVYAGDVHKWVV

-250 RQYAMQAINHPYG
+250 KKYALQAVNHSYG
-263 VMKAKEDEA
+263 VMKSKDDEA
-272 KMEKGAGL
+272 KMERGASL
-280 VFKNNFDDLINQ
+280 EFKNNLDVLINQ

-310 DPRLAKY
+310 DPRLPKY
-317 FHTSS
+317 FNTSTV
-322 LSQAMTVGTMG
+322 SQAVTVGTYG
-333 KYMAIPTGHDVNSN
+333 KYSGVPTGHDVSSN
-347 ETFKNTSR
+347 DAFRDSSR
-355 PAISNTTPTYWMRAS
+355 PAITSTTPTYWMRAS
-370 EVYFLLSEAAL
+370 EVYFLLAEAAL
-381 HGFPVGQSAEDLYK
+381 HGFAVGGTAESLYE

-403 ENGIPTSEVTAYLQ
+403 ENGIASSEVADYMS
-417 SGLQP
+417 SGLKP
-422 AAYNMSVAN
+422 SAYSFHLTN
-431 PSVNVSVPAVTQAT
+431 PGVNVDVPAVTEAT
-445 TEWTGTDEEKLEKIM
+445 TAWSGTDEEKLEKIM

-465 ALFPNGQEAWTEYR
+465 ALYPNGQEAWSEYR
-479 RTGYPKLHSA
+479 RTGYPKLHSVV
-489 ITNYSNGEVDSEI
+489 TNYSNSEIDSEV

-508 YPTNRSTSAEDIANL
+508 FPTNKSTSAEDIANL
-523 ESARQMLRGG
+523 ESARKLLRGG
-533 QDKAGTRLWWDNKN
+533 LDKAGTRLWWDNKN

>member
-1 MMTTKAYKHKL
+1 MKTKAYK
-12 SKYIIAVLALSS
+12 YIVGVLALS
-24 LTACDFEKV
+24 LFTACDFQKV

-38 ELLPEEGMMDGITIG
+38 ELLPEEGLMDGISIG
-53 GPITAMEKCVFP
+53 GPITAMQKCVFP

-70 DGTLVVNRYQTAYNL
+70 DGTSVANRYQTAYNL

-113 WVASSYTEAYSTVV
+113 WVASSYTESYSTVV
-127 PLWQDLKGKTETK
+127 PLWQDLKGKTETQ
-140 FPEAF
+140 FPEVF

-192 ELSDAVD
+192 ELSDAIE
-199 VLTRYA
+199 VLTKYA
-205 DNGTTSL
+205 DNGNSKL
-212 LPKAD
+212 LPNAV
-217 AVYGGDVRKWVV
+217 AVYAGDVHKCVV

-250 RQYAMQAINHPYG
+250 KKYALQAVNHSYG
-263 VMKAKEDEA
+263 VMKTKDDEA
-272 KMEKGAGL
+272 KMERGASL
-280 VFKNNFDDLINQ
+280 EFKNNLDVLINQ

-310 DPRLAKY
+310 DPRLPKY
-317 FHTSS
+317 FNTSTV
-322 LSQAMTVGTMG
+322 SQAVTVGTYG
-333 KYMAIPTGHDVNSN
+333 KYSGVPTGHDVSSN
-347 ETFKNTSR
+347 DAFRDSSR
-355 PAISNTTPTYWMRAS
+355 PAITSTTPTYWMRAS
-370 EVYFLLSEAAL
+370 EVYFLLAEAAL
-381 HGFPVGQSAEDLYK
+381 HGFAVGGTAESLYE

-403 ENGIPTSEVTAYLQ
+403 ENGIASSEVADYMS
-417 SGLQP
+417 SGLKP
-422 AAYNMSVAN
+422 SAYSFHLTN
-431 PSVNVSVPAVTQAT
+431 PSVNVDVPAVTEAT
-445 TEWTGTDEEKLEKIM
+445 TAWSGTDEEKLEKIM

-465 ALFPNGQEAWTEYR
+465 ALYPNGQEAWTEYR
-479 RTGYPKLHSA
+479 RTGYPKLHST
-489 ITNYSNGEVDSEI
+489 ITNYSNGEVDSEV

-508 YPTNRSTSAEDIANL
+508 FPTNKSTSAEDIANL
-523 ESARQMLRGG
+523 ESARKLLRGG
-533 QDKAGTRLWWDNKN
+533 LDKAGTRLWWDNKN

>member
-1 MMTTKAYKHKL
+1 MKTKAYK
-12 SKYIIAVLALSS
+12 YIVGVLALS
-24 LTACDFEKV
+24 LFTACDFQKV

-38 ELLPEEGMMDGITIG
+38 ELLPEEGLMDGISIG
-53 GPITAMEKCVFP
+53 GPITAMQKCVFP

-70 DGTLVVNRYQTAYNL
+70 DGTSVANRYQTAYNL

-113 WVASSYTEAYSTVV
+113 WVASSYTESYSTVV
-127 PLWQDLKGKTETK
+127 PLWQDLKGKTETQ
-140 FPEAF
+140 FPEVF

-180 DSQEEVYKAMFK
+180 DSQEEVYKSMFK
-192 ELSDAVD
+192 ELSDAIE
-199 VLTRYA
+199 VLTKYA
-205 DNGTTSL
+205 DNGNSKL
-212 LPKAD
+212 LPNAD
-217 AVYGGDVRKWVV
+217 AVYAGDVHKWVV

-250 RQYAMQAINHPYG
+250 KKYALQAVNHSYG
-263 VMKAKEDEA
+263 VMKTKDDEA
-272 KMEKGAGL
+272 KMERGASL
-280 VFKNNFDDLINQ
+280 EFKNNLDVLINQ

-310 DPRLAKY
+310 DPRLPKY
-317 FHTSS
+317 FNTSTV
-322 LSQAMTVGTMG
+322 SQAVTVGTYG
-333 KYMAIPTGHDVNSN
+333 KYSGVPTGHDVSSN
-347 ETFKNTSR
+347 DAFKDSSR
-355 PAISNTTPTYWMRAS
+355 PAITSTTPTYWMRAS
-370 EVYFLLSEAAL
+370 EVYFLLAEAAL
-381 HGFPVGQSAEDLYK
+381 HGFAVGGTAESLYE

-403 ENGIPTSEVTAYLQ
+403 ENGIASSEVADYMS
-417 SGLQP
+417 SGLKP
-422 AAYNMSVAN
+422 SAYSFHLTN
-431 PSVNVSVPAVTQAT
+431 PSVNVDAPALTQAT

-465 ALFPNGQEAWTEYR
+465 ALYPNGQEAWTEYR
-479 RTGYPKLHSA
+479 RTGYPKLHSVV
-489 ITNYSNGEVDSEI
+489 TNYSNGEIDSEV

-508 YPTNRSTSAEDIANL
+508 FPTNKSTSAEDIANL
-523 ESARQMLRGG
+523 ESARKLLRGG
-533 QDKAGTRLWWDNKN
+533 LDKAGTRLWWDNKN

>member
-1 MMTTKAYKHKL
+1 MKTKAYK
-12 SKYIIAVLALSS
+12 YIVGVLALS
-24 LTACDFEKV
+24 LFTACDFQKV

-38 ELLPEEGMMDGITIG
+38 ELLPEEGLMDGISIG
-53 GPITAMEKCVFP
+53 GPITAMQKCVFP

-70 DGTLVVNRYQTAYNL
+70 DGTSVANRYQTAYNL

-113 WVASSYTEAYSTVV
+113 WVASSYTESYSTVV
-127 PLWQDLKGKTETK
+127 PLWQDLKGKTETQ
-140 FPEAF
+140 FPEVF

-192 ELSDAVD
+192 ELSDAIE
-199 VLTRYA
+199 VLTKYA
-205 DNGTTSL
+205 DNGNSKL
-212 LPKAD
+212 LPNAD
-217 AVYGGDVRKWVV
+217 AVYAGDVRKWVV

-250 RQYAMQAINHPYG
+250 KKYALQAVNHSYG
-263 VMKAKEDEA
+263 VMKTKDDEA
-272 KMEKGAGL
+272 KMERGASL
-280 VFKNNFDDLINQ
+280 EFKNNLDVLINQ

-310 DPRLAKY
+310 DPRLPKY
-317 FHTSS
+317 FNTSTV
-322 LSQAMTVGTMG
+322 SQAVTVGTYG
-333 KYMAIPTGHDVNSN
+333 KYSGVPTGHDVSSN
-347 ETFKNTSR
+347 DAFKDSSR
-355 PAISNTTPTYWMRAS
+355 PAITSTTPTYWMRAS
-370 EVYFLLSEAAL
+370 EVYFLLAEAAL
-381 HGFPVGQSAEDLYK
+381 HGFAVGGTAESLYE

-403 ENGIPTSEVTAYLQ
+403 ENGIASSEVADYMS
-417 SGLQP
+417 SGLKP
-422 AAYNMSVAN
+422 SAYSFHLTN
-431 PSVNVSVPAVTQAT
+431 PSVNVDVPAVTEAT
-445 TEWTGTDEEKLEKIM
+445 TAWSGTDEEKLEKIM

-465 ALFPNGQEAWTEYR
+465 ALYPNGQEAWTEYR
-479 RTGYPKLHSA
+479 RTGYPKLHSVV
-489 ITNYSNGEVDSEI
+489 TNYSNGEIDSEI

-508 YPTNRSTSAEDIANL
+508 FPTNKSTSAEDIANL
-523 ESARQMLRGG
+523 ESARKLLRGG
-533 QDKAGTRLWWDNKN
+533 LDKAGTRLWWDNKN